1 MDETNPKDTTASPAA
16 GSNPAPAS
24 SGVAP
29 GIATAPPAV
38 VSMRFVPPVTPVP
51 LPAPLIQTPVQP
63 APIPPVQ
70 LAQPQATQVPGGE
83 TGTAPDVKVKP
94 VPQTASEPGKYPL
107 REDIARIIGKIKLPE
122 RVTVKMRGEQV
133 KPPAPPA
140 VPTVQTKET
149 EGAGSA
155 PKPGVEP
162 AAAPHQN
169 ENAQKERPSSVASV
183 HTLKDDLQN
192 VVRDK
197 KMSLV
202 RAVALESEKKK
213 GQEHLAGSRFAAG
226 AHSRKVIGVAL
237 VAAIL
242 LALGSVAFVGVK
254 SVLKQGAGSAQPAAA
269 PSLMFA
275 EKTLPFSQETRTGM
289 DLRRTLIAGARST
302 PNMSLGAIVHI
313 VPTSSQTDANGTAA
327 EQAMGI
333 GEFLTAIEAQATP
346 ELIRSLRGDFF
357 LGLHQTVEKRSP
369 VLVIPVTSYERAF
382 AGMLAWEPTVNANLS
397 PIFTFI
403 PPLTTDEK
411 GLFVERQFEDSLI
424 NNYDVRVLRDDAGAI
439 QMMYSFPTRT
449 MLIIAESPYSF
460 TEVLS
465 RLRAS
470 RQL

>member
-1 MDETNPKDTTASPAA
+1 
-16 GSNPAPAS
+16 
-24 SGVAP
+24 
-29 GIATAPPAV
+29 
-38 VSMRFVPPVTPVP
+38 
-51 LPAPLIQTPVQP
+51 
-63 APIPPVQ
+63 
-70 LAQPQATQVPGGE
+70 
-83 TGTAPDVKVKP
+83 
-94 VPQTASEPGKYPL
+94 
-107 REDIARIIGKIKLPE
+107 
-122 RVTVKMRGEQV
+122 
-133 KPPAPPA
+133 
-140 VPTVQTKET
+140 
-149 EGAGSA
+149 
-155 PKPGVEP
+155 
-162 AAAPHQN
+162 
-169 ENAQKERPSSVASV
+169 
-183 HTLKDDLQN
+183 
-192 VVRDK
+192 
-197 KMSLV
+197 
-202 RAVALESEKKK
+202 
-213 GQEHLAGSRFAAG
+213 
-226 AHSRKVIGVAL
+226 
-237 VAAIL
+237 
-242 LALGSVAFVGVK
+242 
-254 SVLKQGAGSAQPAAA
+254 
-269 PSLMFA
+269 
-275 EKTLPFSQETRTGM
+275 
-289 DLRRTLIAGARST
+289 
-302 PNMSLGAIVHI
+302 MSLGAIVHI